1 MRLILILKEYLK
13 INWYKTIYFNFTLLP
28 FKTAIKFPF
37 LLYGKVKLS
46 GLKGKIIFNTPV
58 KKFMCKF
65 GKNLEIITLKGKSEL
80 NVNGTLYV
88 NGSFSFGNDFIV
100 HILKGA
106 EMHIGEGSYFGRKTQ
121 IICTNSITLGSYL
134 RFGYESQIIDSNFHY
149 TVDLNTGITNNI
161 SKPISIGSYTWIG
174 NRNTIMAG
182 TETNDYLII
191 GSNSLLNKNY
201 KEGIP
206 SASLIAGIPAKL
218 IKKDFVRVFD
228 SDFEQEIR
236 KYFRKTDIENFNV
249 FDVFEAD
256 KNTFIKNIKNE

>member
-1 MRLILILKEYLK
+1 MRLLLIFKMLLK
-13 INWYKTIYFNFTLLP
+13 INWFKTVYFNFALLP
-28 FKTAIKFPF
+28 FKTAVKFPF

-46 GLKGKIIFNTPV
+46 GLKGKVVFNTPV

-65 GKNLEIITLKGKSEL
+65 GENLEIITLKGKSEL
-80 NVNGTLYV
+80 SINGTLYV

-106 EMHIGEGSYFGRKTQ
+106 ELYIGEGSYFGRKSQ
-121 IICTNSITLGSYL
+121 IICTNSITFGNHL

-149 TVDLNTGITNNI
+149 TIDLNTGVTNTI
-161 SKPISIGSYTWIG
+161 SKPISIGNYTWIG

-182 TETNDYLII
+182 TQTKDYLIT

-201 KEGIP
+201 KEVIP
-206 SASLIAGIPAKL
+206 SASLIAGIPARL

-228 SDFEQEIR
+228 SDFERKIR
-236 KYFRKTDIENFNV
+236 KHFRETEIESLNV
-249 FDVFEAD
+249 FDVFKVD
-256 KNTFIKNIKNE
+256 KNTFLKSTNK